1 MGIYAFDADFLVE
14 QLELDAADPNSSHDF
29 GKDMIPRLIGSARVC
44 AHRFGDS
51 CVNMVGDRPYWRD
64 VGTLDAYWE
73 ANLDLTH
80 VVPEL
85 NLYDEAWPML
95 GRQPHRPPAKFVFDD
110 TGRRGIAVDSLI
122 SDGCIVS
129 GALVRRS
136 ILFYGARAGEGS
148 VVEDSVVLP
157 NVSIGRKVT
166 VRRAIVDKLCVLP
179 DGFQVGVDPARDR
192 ARFNVTERGIVLITA
207 EMLAGK

>member
-1 MGIYAFDADFLVE
+1 M
-14 QLELDAADPNSSHDF
+14 
-29 GKDMIPRLIGSARVC
+29 
-44 AHRFGDS
+44 
-51 CVNMVGDRPYWRD
+51 
-64 VGTLDAYWE
+64 GTLDAYWE

-110 TGRRGIAVDSLI
+110 FGRRGIAVDSLV

-136 ILFYGARAGEGS
+136 ILFYGARVGEGS
-148 VVEDSVVLP
+148 KIEDSVVLP
-157 NVSIGRKVT
+157 NVSIGRGVCL
-166 VRRAIVDKLCVLP
+166 RRTIVDKGCVLP
-179 DGFQVGVDPARDR
+179 DGLQAGLDPQQDR
-192 ARFNVTERGIVLITA
+192 LRFNVTERGVVLITPQ
-207 EMLAGK
+207 MLVAQARPPGTGEPRVQHG